1 MEHAR
6 SKPAEGTGWVT
17 FASVLFL
24 ILGAF
29 NLIDGIAA
37 LSGYSKFIEEHLS
50 VGSLEVW
57 GTFFICLGAI
67 QLFAGYMIWQ
77 RRVLGQ
83 VIGIFLVAI
92 NLVAQL
98 IFLPAYPVW
107 SIVIMVVDCMLF
119 YALTVYGELFH

>member
-1 MEHAR
+1 MERAHGRA
-6 SKPAEGTGWVT
+6 AEGSGWVT

-29 NLIDGIAA
+29 NIIDGLAA
-37 LSGYSKFIEEHLS
+37 LGGHETFVEEKLP
-50 VGSLEVW
+50 VGNLEIW
-57 GTFFICLGAI
+57 GTFMITLGAV
-67 QLFAGYMIWQ
+67 QLFGGYMLWE